1 MAVKRNK
8 RLKAVSSETESIT
21 RSIRKKRG
29 LSEAA
34 LISDWVQIVGPI
46 LSAECF
52 PMRLT
57 RKKDTTGGTLH
68 IRVSGALALELQH
81 MQPQV
86 IERVNQYFGYE
97 AIIALS
103 LHQGPITGQTI
114 EQTLP
119 DSRQMT
125 KEKRTLLDKQLAEV
139 IDDELRL
146 ALNNLGEGVLTKKAR
161 SE

>member
-1 MAVKRNK
+1 MPVKRNK
-8 RLKAVSSETESIT
+8 RLKAVSSETERIT

-34 LISDWVQIVGPI
+34 LISDWIHIVGPI

-52 PMRLT
+52 PTRLT
-57 RKKDTTGGTLH
+57 RNKDAVGGILH

-86 IERVNQYFGYE
+86 IERVNQYFGHE
-97 AIIALS
+97 ALSALS
-103 LHQGPITGQTI
+103 LHQGPIADQVV
-114 EQTLP
+114 EEAP
-119 DSRQMT
+119 SNSRQMT
-125 KEKRTLLDKQLAEV
+125 KEKRTLLDKQLMEV

-146 ALNNLGEGVLTKKAR
+146 ALNKLGEGILSKKVR